1 MNNKTIAELV
11 SDDYRKAEIF
21 RSFGI
26 DFCCGG
32 KKTVKE
38 VCEKKGINYDDLK
51 NKLHKIEQKSPSP
64 EQINF
69 KDWHMDLLVDYIVNE
84 HHKYVRDNIPLL
96 LEYTQKVAK
105 VHGNANPEVVQ
116 IAELFKEIAEELDQH
131 MTKEENIL
139 FPYIKQLAEA
149 ETNCI
154 PINHPPFGTVRNPI
168 KMMEQEHDHVGEA
181 IKEIRKLSN
190 GFITPDHACNT
201 YQVSYF
207 KLKEFEEDLHRHI
220 HLENYILFP
229 KAITMETKFTNH

>member
-11 SDDYRKAEIF
+11 SNDYRKAEVF

-32 KKTVKE
+32 KRTVEE
-38 VCEKKGINYDDLK
+38 VCEKKKINYDDLK
-51 NKLHKIEQKSPSP
+51 DKLRKIEQKSPPP

-69 KDWHMDLLVDYIVNE
+69 KDWNMDLLVDYIVNE

-131 MTKEENIL
+131 MMKEESIL

-149 ETNCI
+149 ETNCT
-154 PINHPPFGTVRNPI
+154 PIDHPPFGTVQNPI
-168 KMMEQEHDHVGEA
+168 RMMELEHDHAGEV

-190 GFITPDHACNT
+190 GYIPPDYACNT

-220 HLENYILFP
+220 HLENNILFP
-229 KAITMETKFTNH
+229 KAITLETRFTNP